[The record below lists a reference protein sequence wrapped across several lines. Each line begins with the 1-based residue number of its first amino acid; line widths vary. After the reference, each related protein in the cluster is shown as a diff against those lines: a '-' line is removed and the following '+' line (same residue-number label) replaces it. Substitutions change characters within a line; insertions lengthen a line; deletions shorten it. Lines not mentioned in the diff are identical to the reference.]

1 MSGIL
6 SYGLFVTFDGL
17 EGLVHVSEIDW

>member
-1 MSGIL
+1 ML